1 MKLHLQPLSC
11 SKKIWLVIILNS
23 RISRKFSEILH
34 FVVIPV
40 YFLEKNTFVSR
51 NIFYKKITLTRRTR
65 GVKKGFHRK
74 FLLTEIRENE
84 QKKFVNFCSN
94 LSITHQED
102 RIFAKISKILKERS
116 KISNEFCDF
125 RECLE

>member
-74 FLLTEIRENE
+74 FLLNEIRENE
-84 QKKFVNFCSN
+84 QTKFVHFCSN
-94 LSITHQED
+94 FY
-102 RIFAKISKILKERS
+102 RISMHFRISTK
-116 KISNEFCDF
+116 FCTSFSRNF
-125 RECLE
+125 RTIFVQFLFD